1 MENNDKQVI
10 LITGATKG
18 LGLADAIRLSRDD
31 DNIVVVNSHRQL
43 DADEL
48 AAFQAHFDQP
58 LDVLV
63 GDVASED
70 DAKNMIDQVV
80 EKYGKIDVLVNNAG
94 ITQDTLL
101 TRMKADSFKQVL
113 NTNLF
118 GVFNMTKFAMKKM
131 QKARKGCI
139 INLSSIAGLHGNLG
153 QANYSSTKAG
163 LVGLTKTTA
172 QEGSLRG
179 IRCNAVAPGMIK
191 TDMTDKLS
199 DKNIKAWEE
208 QIPAKRFGTPD
219 EVAQV
224 VEFLIKNEYMN
235 GQVITVD
242 GGLTM

>member
-1 MENNDKQVI
+1 MENNEKQVI

-18 LGLADAIRLSRDD
+18 LGLADAIRLSKNDN
-31 DNIVVVNSHRQL
+31 NIVIVNSHREL
-43 DADEL
+43 SDDEMKAL
-48 AAFQAHFDQP
+48 QANFDREV
-58 LDVLV
+58 DVLI
-63 GDVASED
+63 GDVASEE
-70 DAKNMIDQVV
+70 DAKSMIDTVV
-80 EKYGKIDVLVNNAG
+80 DKYGKIDVLVNNAG

-113 NTNLF
+113 DTNLF
-118 GVFNMTKFAMKKM
+118 GVFNMTKFALKKM

-139 INLSSIAGLHGNLG
+139 INMSSIAGLHGNLG

-191 TDMTDKLS
+191 TAMTDKLS

-208 QIPAKRFGTPD
+208 QIPSKRFGTPD

-224 VEFLIKNEYMN
+224 VEFLINDEYMN